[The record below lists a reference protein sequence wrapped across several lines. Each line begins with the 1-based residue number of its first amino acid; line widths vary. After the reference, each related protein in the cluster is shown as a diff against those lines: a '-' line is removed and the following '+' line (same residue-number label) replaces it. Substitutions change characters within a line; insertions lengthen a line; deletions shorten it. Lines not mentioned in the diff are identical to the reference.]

1 MDLSRPGK
9 PTDNALVKSF
19 NGSLRDECLNVHWF
33 LSLEDAQ
40 EKIEGWRHRAWRTAM
55 ARKSL
60 PRAAGL
66 NIAGFNGGIALG
78 SILGGIALEITG
90 LVSTAWVGAYM
101 GRGVRGSAGNSLDA
115 VSNVGGKK
123 QKSRGAVTSSAKGTA
138 FLMPKEGALPAPTRK
153 D

>member
-90 LVSTAWVGAYM
+90 LVSTAWVGACVVVLGIVWM
-101 GRGVRGSAGNSLDA
+101 LFQMLGVKSKRA
-115 VSNVGGKK
+115 VV
-123 QKSRGAVTSSAKGTA
+123 
-138 FLMPKEGALPAPTRK
+138 L
-153 D
+153 